1 MKLQIWDTVRQE
13 NFQSI
18 TRQFYRAAVAAI
30 LVFDVTRK
38 ETFRHIES
46 WMEQVKQHGTSQ
58 VTMLPVGNKSDLERT
73 VTRE

>member
-1 MKLQIWDTVRQE
+1 MDDFSARTVKLRDQTVKLQIWDTVRQE

-30 LVFDVTRK
+30 LVFDVTRR

-46 WMEQVKQHGTSQ
+46 WMEQVK
-58 VTMLPVGNKSDLERT
+58 
-73 VTRE
+73 